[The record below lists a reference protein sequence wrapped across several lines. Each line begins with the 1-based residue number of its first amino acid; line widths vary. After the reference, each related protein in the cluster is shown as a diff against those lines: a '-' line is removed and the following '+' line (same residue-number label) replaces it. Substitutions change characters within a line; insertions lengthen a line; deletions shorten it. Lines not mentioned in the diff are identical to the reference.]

1 MRRDSASKLGATFGA
16 LAEPLSGPDEKNV
29 QAAQLLNAL
38 PHPLLSVAGDGTILD
53 VNPAAELFFAMSR
66 NALRRIKFQELLP
79 FGSPMVSAIEQVR
92 QRRAPINEYRVD
104 LGTPKI
110 GVERFVDIHIAPL
123 PNLRDGVVIM
133 LQERTIADKMD
144 RQLTHRGAA
153 RSLSA
158 MGAMLAHEIKNPL
171 SGIRGA
177 AQLLETAVGDE
188 DRALCRLICDET
200 DRIVDLVERME
211 AFSDGGRPIERGAVN
226 IHEVLEHVR
235 RVAQAGFARR
245 IRFTESYDPSLPHV
259 LANRDQLV
267 QVLLNLVKNAAES
280 IGDDTMDGEI
290 ELTTA
295 FRPGVRI
302 KAPGKASPVS
312 LPLEFCVRDN
322 GPGVPEDLMPNL
334 FDPFVTTKASGTGL
348 GLALVAKIIGDHGG
362 VIECESHPR
371 KTVFRILMPVYSRR
385 DSTA

>member
-1 MRRDSASKLGATFGA
+1 MRRGIAEKLGERPVMSDQMSGQMAGADTSAT
-16 LAEPLSGPDEKNV
+16 
-29 QAAQLLNAL
+29 QLLNAL
-38 PHPLLSVAGDGTILD
+38 PHPLLSVAGDGSIRD
-53 VNPAAELFFAMSR
+53 ANPAAELFFAMSR
-66 NALRRIKFQELLP
+66 NALRRIKFTELLP
-79 FGSPMVSAIEQVR
+79 FGSPLVSAIDQVR

-110 GVERFVDIHIAPL
+110 GIERFVDIHIAPL

-200 DRIVDLVERME
+200 DRIVNLVERME
-211 AFSDGGRPIERGAVN
+211 AFSDGRPVERSAVN
-226 IHEVLEHVR
+226 IHEILEHVR
-235 RVAQAGFARR
+235 RIAQAGFARR
-245 IRFTESYDPSLPHV
+245 IRFVESYDPSLPHV

-267 QVLLNLVKNAAES
+267 QVFLNLVKNAAEA
-280 IGDDTMDGEI
+280 IGDDAVDGEI

-302 KAPGKASPVS
+302 RTPGRHSHVS

-322 GPGVPEDLMPNL
+322 GPGVPEDLMPHL
-334 FDPFVTTKASGTGL
+334 FDPFVTTKTSGSGL
-348 GLALVAKIIGDHGG
+348 GLALVAKIVGDHGG

-371 KTVFRILMPVYSRR
+371 KTVFRILMPVFSRN
-385 DSTA
+385 DGAA

>member
-1 MRRDSASKLGATFGA
+1 MRRDLAQKLGASFSG
-16 LAEPLSGPDEKNV
+16 LADRPAGRGERNEL
-29 QAAQLLNAL
+29 ATQLLNAL
-38 PHPLLSVAGDGTILD
+38 PHPLLSVGGDGSIHD

-66 NALRRIKFQELLP
+66 NALLRIKFQDLLP
-79 FGSPMVSAIEQVR
+79 FGSPLVETIEQVR

-110 GVERFVDIHIAPL
+110 GIERFVDIYIAPL
-123 PNLRDGVVIM
+123 PNSRDGVVIM
-133 LQERTIADKMD
+133 MQERTIADKMD

-177 AQLLETAVGDE
+177 AQLLDSAVGDE

-200 DRIVDLVERME
+200 DRIVNLVERME
-211 AFSDGGRPIERGAVN
+211 AFSDGRPVERGAVN

-235 RVAQAGFARR
+235 RIAQAGFARR
-245 IRFTESYDPSLPHV
+245 IRFVESYDPSLPHV

-267 QVLLNLVKNAAES
+267 QVFLNLVKNAAEA
-280 IGDDTMDGEI
+280 IGDDAMDGEI

-295 FRPGVRI
+295 YRPGVRI
-302 KAPGKASPVS
+302 KAPGEASPVS

-322 GPGVPEDLMPNL
+322 GPGVPEDLMPHL

-371 KTVFRILMPVYSRR
+371 KTVFRILMPVFSRR
-385 DSTA
+385 DGAA

>member
-1 MRRDSASKLGATFGA
+1 
-16 LAEPLSGPDEKNV
+16 
-29 QAAQLLNAL
+29 
-38 PHPLLSVAGDGTILD
+38 
-53 VNPAAELFFAMSR
+53 
-66 NALRRIKFQELLP
+66 
-79 FGSPMVSAIEQVR
+79 MVSAIEQVR

-211 AFSDGGRPIERGAVN
+211 AFSDGGRPVERGAVN

-245 IRFTESYDPSLPHV
+245 IRFVESYDPSLPHV

-267 QVLLNLVKNAAES
+267 QVFLNLVKNAAEA
-280 IGDDTMDGEI
+280 IGEDANDGEI

-312 LPLEFCVRDN
+312 LPLEFGVRDN
-322 GPGVPEDLMPNL
+322 GAGVPEDLMPHL
-334 FDPFVTTKASGTGL
+334 FDPFVTTKSSGTGL

-362 VIECESHPR
+362 VIECESHAR

-385 DSTA
+385 DGAA